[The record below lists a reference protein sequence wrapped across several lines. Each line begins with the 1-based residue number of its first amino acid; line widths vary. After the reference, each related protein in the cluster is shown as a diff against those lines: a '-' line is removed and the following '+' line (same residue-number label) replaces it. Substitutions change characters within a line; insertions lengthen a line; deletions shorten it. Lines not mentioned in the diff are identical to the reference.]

1 MISENRQ
8 TTKEIITQYETQRLI
23 STVFQA
29 FQVSGDPNLAP
40 LETGISGGMWY
51 VVTGRRTAS
60 ARIADYIFFVGSSF
74 RKLSDRVPVT
84 ELTNNVNMRLESNA
98 RPVRVISVDHSGE
111 NLDGG
116 FPVLMI
122 DPRTGELMKGAGYNL
137 GDILDSVLENGSSVS
152 MYFPHPYHPQ
162 LDFFVR
168 SMFLTRGLML
178 KPPLSRKFMM
188 DNLVEEAYEHSVGIK
203 KDTIRKDFHE
213 MLMELIGSGVFR
225 VKGEY
230 LTYLTDFTEYR
241 RRYQRLYLP
250 YAEKISRKTIFD
262 YEGKLYK

>member
-1 MISENRQ
+1 MMNEIRQ
-8 TTKEIITQYETQRLI
+8 TTKEIIAQYDTQRLI

-29 FQVSGDPNLAP
+29 FQVSGDPNIAP
-40 LETGISGGMWY
+40 LETGVSGGIWY
-51 VVTGRRTAS
+51 VVSGRRTAS
-60 ARIADYIFFVGSSF
+60 ARIADYVFFVGSSSK
-74 RKLSDRVPVT
+74 KLSDRVPVM
-84 ELTNNVNMRLESNA
+84 ELTNDVNRRLESNA
-98 RPVRVISVDHSGE
+98 RPVRVISVDYSGE
-111 NLDGG
+111 NMEGG
-116 FPVLMI
+116 FPVIMI

-137 GDILDSVLENGSSVS
+137 GSTLDPMLDNDSTVS

-178 KPPLSRKFMM
+178 KPPLKRKFIM
-188 DNLVEEAYEHSVGIK
+188 DNLVEEAYEHSVGVK
-203 KDTIRKDFHE
+203 KDTIRRDFHE
-213 MLMELIGSGVFR
+213 MLLELIGSGVFH

-230 LTYLTDFTEYR
+230 LTYLTDLTEYR

-262 YEGKLYK
+262 YERKLYK